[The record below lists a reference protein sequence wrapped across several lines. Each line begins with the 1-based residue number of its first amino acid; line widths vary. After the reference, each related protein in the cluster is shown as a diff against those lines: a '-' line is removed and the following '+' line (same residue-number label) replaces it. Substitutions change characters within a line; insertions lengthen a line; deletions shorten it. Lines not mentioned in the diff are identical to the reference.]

1 MFNFFKK
8 RNGNPTMENPS
19 NELAPSSNPIKPVE
33 EVDYSTPRPNIREND
48 FIDNTD
54 PNDNPNANIVTINY
68 GTNMPIDSIFAYIE
82 KDWEE
87 QGRQDALK
95 NPDANY
101 MQTKVD
107 MIRETLKRRFEQ
119 VRLRYKKDL
128 RNYQAQL
135 LNLQQLGLENS
146 KLQIEAYIETCQEH
160 LVKIDD
166 MQKKLESGDS
176 SMTTMMD
183 SYKRGFSM
191 GVATAV
197 DNLVNV

>member
-8 RNGNPTMENPS
+8 RSATPAVEFAS
-19 NELAPSSNPIKPVE
+19 KEFAPVSNPINPVE
-33 EVDYSTPRPNIREND
+33 EVDYTNPRPSIREND

-54 PNDNPNANIVTINY
+54 PNDNPHANIVTINY
-68 GTNMPIDSIFAYIE
+68 GTNMAIDSIFAYIE

-119 VRLRYKKDL
+119 VRLRYKKDI
-128 RNYQAQL
+128 RNYEAQL
-135 LNLQQLGLENS
+135 QNLQQLGLANS
-146 KLQIEAYIETCQEH
+146 KLQIEAYLTTCKEH
-160 LVKIDD
+160 LEKIDD
-166 MQKKLESGDS
+166 MQRKLEAGDS